1 MQNIGQTYKDYKKE
15 IPNYNAWKKQR
26 EIHNA
31 KKEYLFKTKPPS
43 EEELKKAKAKAEVLF
58 NAIDVMDD
66 YSQEKAQ
73 YTEQVIQGFEQSI
86 LTVVS
91 YISMFIMGLV
101 GYSKFGQNVTKK
113 IIETFTKKTIK
124 PEDLD
129 KHSISYASIW
139 GMVGLYL
146 GYIIG
151 QIPFSAF
158 SAKCEVAA
166 SRTARFEAMQ
176 NELDDYN
183 QFTILNDK
191 QKEEVENLAK
201 NIQLSKKEKQSKKLQ
216 NSFQMINPFEAY
228 KTVVNLLEE
237 KDGINNTRKKYF
249 QTVDKD
255 IEENYKKELTKEQIL
270 EAKKD
275 KELLTSMIEQIDIKS
290 QDYSENTELL
300 TRGINIVANGL
311 SALGMFSLSDITKNM
326 KNKALKLIIS
336 YVLPLLSSIVIT
348 SYFTNLEKLSSQVAR
363 FKAIEEMKKNPANF
377 VYYSDEEINSVDE
390 SKIEVKKEEKDSI
403 LKFIP
408 KIIKEYKEYKKYVKE
423 NEEKDKKYNKAL
435 KQIKINKEQE
445 KEAAKLQRNTFYAF
459 NRIDDNSQ
467 RYSENIEAFW
477 EIISN
482 PITLISG
489 AIGAAI
495 GTKYAKKH
503 ISKTI
508 TSDEIDTKAIAAILG
523 SVTLSLIPPFVLE
536 MFSTKQQKE
545 ASRVANYKAIE
556 DLKDYQ
562 NFA

>member
-15 IPNYNAWKKQR
+15 IPNYNSWKKQR

-73 YTEQVIQGFEQSI
+73 YTEQVVQGFEQSI

-129 KHSISYASIW
+129 MHSISSASIW
-139 GMVGLYL
+139 GMVGFYL
-146 GYIIG
+146 GWMIG

-183 QFTILNDK
+183 QFAILNDK

-216 NSFQMINPFEAY
+216 NPFQMFNPFEAY

-255 IEENYKKELTKEQIL
+255 IEEN
-270 EAKKD
+270 
-275 KELLTSMIEQIDIKS
+275 
-290 QDYSENTELL
+290 
-300 TRGINIVANGL
+300 
-311 SALGMFSLSDITKNM
+311 KN
-326 KNKALKLIIS
+326 
-336 YVLPLLSSIVIT
+336 
-348 SYFTNLEKLSSQVAR
+348 
-363 FKAIEEMKKNPANF
+363 
-377 VYYSDEEINSVDE
+377 
-390 SKIEVKKEEKDSI
+390 
-403 LKFIP
+403 
-408 KIIKEYKEYKKYVKE
+408 
-423 NEEKDKKYNKAL
+423 
-435 KQIKINKEQE
+435 
-445 KEAAKLQRNTFYAF
+445 
-459 NRIDDNSQ
+459 
-467 RYSENIEAFW
+467 
-477 EIISN
+477 
-482 PITLISG
+482 
-489 AIGAAI
+489 
-495 GTKYAKKH
+495 
-503 ISKTI
+503 
-508 TSDEIDTKAIAAILG
+508 
-523 SVTLSLIPPFVLE
+523 
-536 MFSTKQQKE
+536 
-545 ASRVANYKAIE
+545 
-556 DLKDYQ
+556 
-562 NFA
+562 